1 MIAYIGGEGHNLQE
15 HSIVLWLWFVGLI
28 RYSRR
33 TFLFISRK
41 RAFFPEA
48 NPIEIVFLVP
58 FGTFGDGQYN
68 VILYHDK
75 SFIHLFLNI
84 LSVPFSPLLSSSISG
99 ELLDGEEKGLREPEM
114 EF

>member
-1 MIAYIGGEGHNLQE
+1 M
-15 HSIVLWLWFVGLI
+15 VVV
-28 RYSRR
+28 RR
-33 TFLFISRK
+33 SDPIFKANIPFISRK

-48 NPIEIVFLVP
+48 NPIENVFLVP

-84 LSVPFSPLLSSSISG
+84 LSVPFSPLLSK
-99 ELLDGEEKGLREPEM
+99 LHFGLPGSL
-114 EF
+114 FLPVQQFSTYGG